1 MNQHQQLEI
10 AISEAIIKVLELCY
24 EQGVTTTWRDIFT
37 FLRFPIEAWKDDIDL
52 DEKIVVNSE
61 SDLVIMKAM
70 ITSRYAV
77 KH

>member
-1 MNQHQQLEI
+1 
-10 AISEAIIKVLELCY
+10 V
-24 EQGVTTTWRDIFT
+24 
-37 FLRFPIEAWKDDIDL
+37 EAWKDDIDL
-52 DEKIVVNSE
+52 DEKIIVNSE

>member
-1 MNQHQQLEI
+1 
-10 AISEAIIKVLELCY
+10 LELCY

-37 FLRFPIEAWKDDIDL
+37 FLRFPVEAWKDDIDL
-52 DEKIVVNSE
+52 DEKIIVNSE